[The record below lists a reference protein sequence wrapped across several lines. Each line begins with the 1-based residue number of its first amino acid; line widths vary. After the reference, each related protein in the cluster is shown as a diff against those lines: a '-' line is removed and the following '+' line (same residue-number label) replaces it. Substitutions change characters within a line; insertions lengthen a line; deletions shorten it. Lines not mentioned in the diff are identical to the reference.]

1 MKASIIKIGN
11 SRGVRIPKAV
21 LAQCE
26 FRDEIEMEVRGRHL
40 VIRSSHAP
48 RTGWETAFRNMAA
61 RHDDDLIDR
70 VAEPATEWAESEW
83 KW

>member
-1 MKASIIKIGN
+1 MKAAIISIGN
-11 SRGVRIPKAV
+11 SRGVRIPKSF

-26 FRDEIEMEVRGRHL
+26 LEGEIEMEVRGRDL
-40 VIRSSHAP
+40 VIRSCRAP
-48 RTGWETAFRNMAA
+48 RMGWEAAFKNMAA

-83 KW
+83 VW